1 MGKLNKDLVEQIY
14 IELREGTTSSNIA
27 IEFGITRQ
35 AVYYINTGQAH
46 AIE

>member
-27 IEFGITRQ
+27 IETANIALDVVGSSK
-35 AVYYINTGQAH
+35 
-46 AIE
+46 

>member
-27 IEFGITRQ
+27 IEFGITR
-35 AVYYINTGQAH
+35 
-46 AIE
+46 